1 MMAEYIQRKLRAL
14 LLRYFSD
21 DLVLAYDRGFAAG
34 VADANVEAY
43 DEGYAHG
50 LEDGGAPITNVRHT
64 R

>member
-1 MMAEYIQRKLRAL
+1 MKRYIEHKIRAL

-21 DLVLAYDRGFAAG
+21 DLTTAYDRGFAAG
-34 VADANVEAY
+34 VADTSVRAY

-50 LEDGGAPITNVRHT
+50 LEDGGAPITNVGRT